1 METQN
6 CIDRAYNF
14 LMMVYN
20 EIRNEQLKQGL
31 AEELRHYRKNIF
43 GKMKY
48 IE

>member
-1 METQN
+1 MMETQN

-43 GKMKY
+43 
-48 IE
+48 